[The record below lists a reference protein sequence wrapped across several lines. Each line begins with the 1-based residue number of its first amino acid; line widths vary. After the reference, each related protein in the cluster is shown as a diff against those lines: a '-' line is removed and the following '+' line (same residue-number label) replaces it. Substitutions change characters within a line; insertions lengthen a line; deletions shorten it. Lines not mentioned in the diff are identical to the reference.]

1 MLTFGPEVDHAH
13 LADEVCILNNMNVQK
28 CGRVASIVVADNSA
42 SKTEESEL
50 TTPPAIRGHSLVEE
64 SHAPRIP
71 WSQGANSMSG
81 LDRRRGGISL
91 YRRLSF
97 TTNLS
102 SLRIG
107 TLTYMVIHTGYY
119 FAAAG
124 TVNSVFMMAST
135 AAYSFCSNFP
145 RYWIKWWTEAG
156 LESSAIYMLGYLVLS
171 LASWMAISGTG
182 W

>member
-1 MLTFGPEVDHAH
+1 
-13 LADEVCILNNMNVQK
+13 
-28 CGRVASIVVADNSA
+28 
-42 SKTEESEL
+42 
-50 TTPPAIRGHSLVEE
+50 
-64 SHAPRIP
+64 
-71 WSQGANSMSG
+71 
-81 LDRRRGGISL
+81 
-91 YRRLSF
+91 
-97 TTNLS
+97 
-102 SLRIG
+102 
-107 TLTYMVIHTGYY
+107 MVIHTGYY

-156 LESSAIYMLGYLVLS
+156 LESSAIYMFGYLVLS